1 MPAES
6 HEGLKTTAKN
16 QAADIA
22 KAFGGGSTDKFKQL
36 LDFHVETSKA
46 QEKNDATT
54 VNVPVWLTVLVK
66 QLEDDPD
73 HEGQVQLSGT
83 IIQRTLFFDASRMT
97 TPSAPEG
104 GLNGFQIRLNDER
117 QATEDQ
123 VVERKNI
130 TSDIKKDGKPTG
142 LMARAVTSSCVLP
155 MKMKTIYDAQPFFIG
170 ACEVRSARES
180 SSGPSGMMFGPLS
193 PRALLARCCSSS
205 RRLPPR

>member
-6 HEGLKTTAKN
+6 HEGLKAAA
-16 QAADIA
+16 QAQTADIA

-36 LDFHVETSKA
+36 LDFHVQTSKA
-46 QEKNDATT
+46 PEKIDAMT

-83 IIQRTLFFDASRMT
+83 IIQRTLFFDASRMK
-97 TPSAPEG
+97 TPKVPYGELS
-104 GLNGFQIRLNDER
+104 GFQIRLNDER
-117 QATEDQ
+117 QATEEQ

-130 TSDIKKDGKPTG
+130 TSDIKKGGKPTG
-142 LMARAVTSSCVLP
+142 LLARAVTSSCVLP

-170 ACEVRSARES
+170 ACEVRSA
-180 SSGPSGMMFGPLS
+180 
-193 PRALLARCCSSS
+193 LARA
-205 RRLPPR
+205 RRGRRG